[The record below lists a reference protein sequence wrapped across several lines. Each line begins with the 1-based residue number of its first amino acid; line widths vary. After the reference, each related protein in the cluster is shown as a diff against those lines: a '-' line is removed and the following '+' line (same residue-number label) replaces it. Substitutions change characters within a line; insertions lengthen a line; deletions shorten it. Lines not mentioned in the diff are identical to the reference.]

1 MTTVT
6 RVKRDNLGQSSAGP
20 VPAIICLPP
29 RGEAILVRILAW
41 RTDVIAKKTPE
52 KPARAADRMISI
64 AEASRIM
71 ECSKSWV
78 LVLLQNGELAGEK
91 LHARA
96 WLVSERSARENLAS
110 YREATAGRRRVGR
123 PRADNP
129 PSAGGRGDGVS
140 ITSPAMNLQTPAGPL
155 DISDLVTTKTASAE
169 SGFHRS
175 WIYGMVQAGKL
186 TPVEIDGVQFLRRSQ
201 LATLERS
208 NRGRP
213 RKTVQEAAAAVSRPR
228 KRR

>member
-1 MTTVT
+1 M
-6 RVKRDNLGQSSAGP
+6 
-20 VPAIICLPP
+20 
-29 RGEAILVRILAW
+29 
-41 RTDVIAKKTPE
+41 IAKKTPA
-52 KPARAADRMISI
+52 KPAPAADRMISI
-64 AEASRIM
+64 AEAATIM

-78 LVLLQNGELAGEK
+78 LALLQGGQLAGEK
-91 LHARA
+91 LHSRA

-129 PSAGGRGDGVS
+129 PSTGGRGDIRS
-140 ITSPAMNLQTPAGPL
+140 ITSTSTAMNIQTPAGPL
-155 DISDLVTTKTASAE
+155 DIADLVTTKTASSE

-201 LATLERS
+201 LATLQRT

-213 RKTVQEAAAAVSRPR
+213 RKSVAEAAAAVSRPR